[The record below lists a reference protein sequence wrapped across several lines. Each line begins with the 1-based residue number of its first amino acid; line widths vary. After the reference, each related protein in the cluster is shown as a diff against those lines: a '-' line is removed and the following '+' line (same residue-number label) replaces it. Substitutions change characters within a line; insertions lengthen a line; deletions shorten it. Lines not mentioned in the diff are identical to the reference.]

1 MIEKMK
7 KITILLHNSEKKKA
21 LAKLQELGLL
31 HLDTDDTNPGD
42 KLRKLQKKKQ
52 TYENILQKVEKLGDA
67 YGTELEDSKNETSI
81 FSSQDSDFFPTD
93 IETFHQKMLHL
104 EEKFAKLENEY
115 SAREEMERNSLAIL
129 PWGDFDWEKIDNL
142 KESGIETKFHLT
154 SLSTW
159 EKTKLPDPYYFPIHQ
174 KGDDLYLVHFI
185 PKLSTNEISE
195 KSEEKSSEELKD
207 PGFDEVQLP
216 RTSITEIQRDIA
228 ILEKSIAKDELFL
241 ARFSREKDHIQF
253 EIDKVQVAIDF
264 ETAKLS
270 LANDKNATVFAIT
283 GYLPILDE
291 KKILSFLEKE
301 SISYQIEKPSLGEN
315 VPIKL
320 RNNRFSKAFE
330 PITRIFALPKY
341 MELDPTVFF
350 APFFTLFFGLCLGD
364 IGYGAILLLL
374 SVIAY
379 TKLSKDKKVIALL
392 MIYLS
397 VSTIFS
403 GFLLN
408 TFFGEAFFKM
418 PGSDFYILEN
428 GGSIA
433 LFSAY
438 TIDGKTIYPAMT
450 LALVLGFVQLSFALI
465 LQSINQF
472 KMERNFLFSIKPMSV
487 LGLIWGGTIIAVH
500 RDFLDLGFN
509 QNFAVGIFPIGEW
522 LIELPLIMGQSVFYT
537 GLVCFFLFN
546 NPDKKLFIRPVF
558 GIWEAYQFVI
568 GFSGDFLS
576 YVRLFALGLA
586 SGLLGNAFNQVAFM
600 VLPNGDM
607 ASPFVVFTLIIMVL
621 GHVLNIALS
630 VLGSFVHPLRLT
642 FVEFYKN
649 MNFVGGGREFKPF
662 SVAKENS

>member
-7 KITILLHNSEKKKA
+7 KITVLLHNSEKKKT

-31 HLDTDDTNPGD
+31 HLDTDNSNIGD
-42 KLRKLQKKKQ
+42 KLRKLQKKMQ
-52 TYENILQKVEKLGDA
+52 TYESILQKVEKLGNMYLD
-67 YGTELEDSKNETSI
+67 ELKSFDNNESI
-81 FSSQDSDFFPTD
+81 FSSKESDFFPSK
-93 IETFHQKMLHL
+93 IATFHQKMLHL
-104 EEKFAKLENEY
+104 EEMFAKLENEY
-115 SAREEMERNSLAIL
+115 SAREEMKRDSMAIH
-129 PWGDFDWEKIDNL
+129 PWGDFDWEKIDYLN
-142 KESGIETKFHLT
+142 ESGIDTKFHIT
-154 SLSTW
+154 TIATW
-159 EKTKLPDPYYFPIHQ
+159 NKTKLPDPYFFPIHRE
-174 KGDDLYLVHFI
+174 GEDLYLVHFI
-185 PKLSTNEISE
+185 PKFSYSE
-195 KSEEKSSEELKD
+195 TKQDIEESSEESKD
-207 PGFDEVQLP
+207 PGFDEIQLP
-216 RTSITEIQRDIA
+216 RTSITEIQKDIA
-228 ILEKSIAKDELFL
+228 ILERSIKKDELFL
-241 ARFSREKDHIQF
+241 AQFSQEKELIQY
-253 EIDKVQVAIDF
+253 EIDKIQVAIDF
-264 ETAKLS
+264 EMAKLS
-270 LANDKNATVFAIT
+270 LANDKNATVFSIS
-283 GYLPILDE
+283 GYLPLLEE
-291 KKILSFLEKE
+291 KKILTFLKEE
-301 SISYQIEKPSLGEN
+301 SISYQIDKPKLGED

-320 RNNRFSKAFE
+320 RNNWFSKAFE

-450 LALVLGFVQLSFALI
+450 LALVLGFIQLSFALF
-465 LQSINQF
+465 LQAVNQF
-472 KMERNFLFSIKPMSV
+472 KLERNFLYSIKPLSV
-487 LGLIWGGTIIAVH
+487 LALIWGGTIVAVH

-509 QNFAVGIFPIGEW
+509 KDFAVGIFPIGQW
-522 LIELPLIMGQSVFYT
+522 LIGFPLLLGQSVFYL
-537 GLVCFFLFN
+537 GVIFFFLFN
-546 NPDKKLFIRPVF
+546 NPDKKFFIRPVF

-662 SVAKENS
+662 TVAKENSF